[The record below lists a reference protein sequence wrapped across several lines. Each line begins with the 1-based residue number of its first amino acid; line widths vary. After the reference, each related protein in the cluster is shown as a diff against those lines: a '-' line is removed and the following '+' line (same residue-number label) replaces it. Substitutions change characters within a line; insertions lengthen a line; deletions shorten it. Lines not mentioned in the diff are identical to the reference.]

1 MARRGNSAVGGLA
14 FYLYF
19 SSQGPPRP
27 TRQSA
32 LELPRGPAPARRPCE
47 RSLSSPRCVYGDTLS
62 VTRLLYF
69 KKAAPVPIRRRCV
82 TVTPTI
88 YAWQLSISR
97 DLPDAERRARAPNHR
112 LHSPARASRP
122 LEPHVDFKHMM
133 HEKQTRHFHDSVS
146 AGRSRGSVTG
156 RAVTANKCI
165 FSRFTSQVP
174 SLRGI

>member
-19 SSQGPPRP
+19 SSEGPPRP

-32 LELPRGPAPARRPCE
+32 LELPRGPAPARRPRDLC
-47 RSLSSPRCVYGDTLS
+47 RASPRCVYTFSLTKATLYILQKS
-62 VTRLLYF
+62 RAGTDPATVCNCYAYDTRLAIKYL
-69 KKAAPVPIRRRCV
+69 AGSPRRRASSARAEPPASFAGARV
-82 TVTPTI
+82 RSSLT
-88 YAWQLSISR
+88 SIS
-97 DLPDAERRARAPNHR
+97 
-112 LHSPARASRP
+112 S
-122 LEPHVDFKHMM
+122 MM
-133 HEKQTRHFHDSVS
+133 HVKQTRHFHDSVS

-156 RAVTANKCI
+156 HAVTANKCI